1 MTFVTVGLT
10 GGIASGKST
19 VSNYFRELGAYIVDA
34 DAIAKRVVE
43 KGEPAWEA
51 ILREFGND
59 ILLEDKSINR
69 DTLGEV
75 IFNDSS
81 KKAVLN
87 SIVHPHVFKA
97 MEQEKNTAGRTH
109 KVVILDVPLL
119 FETKMD
125 KDLDAVIVVYT
136 PKEIQLER
144 LIKRDNLAPDQARA
158 RIASQL
164 SIEDKKQM
172 ASIVVDNSGG
182 VDDTRQQVQAFYK
195 TLAK

>member
-1 MTFVTVGLT
+1 M
-10 GGIASGKST
+10 
-19 VSNYFRELGAYIVDA
+19 
-34 DAIAKRVVE
+34 E

-69 DTLGEV
+69 DALGEV

>member
-1 MTFVTVGLT
+1 
-10 GGIASGKST
+10 
-19 VSNYFRELGAYIVDA
+19 
-34 DAIAKRVVE
+34 
-43 KGEPAWEA
+43 
-51 ILREFGND
+51 
-59 ILLEDKSINR
+59 
-69 DTLGEV
+69 
-75 IFNDSS
+75 
-81 KKAVLN
+81 
-87 SIVHPHVFKA
+87 